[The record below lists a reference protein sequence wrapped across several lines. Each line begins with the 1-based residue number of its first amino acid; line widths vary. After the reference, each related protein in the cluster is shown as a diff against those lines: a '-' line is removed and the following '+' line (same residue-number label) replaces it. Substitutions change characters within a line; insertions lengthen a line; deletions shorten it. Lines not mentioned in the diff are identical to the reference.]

1 MSKKDSL
8 KAKNNIFTKF
18 KGKGGGS
25 TDSPRRVS
33 GQNSRPD
40 RSVEQ
45 SPLPPHH
52 QTRTGNKGSGVSSPS
67 WERKG
72 SSEGTHGLAPF
83 TPGRSRLR
91 SSVTGGDE
99 TPDYGPVVPKFGD
112 WDESDPSAGEGYTH
126 IFNKVREEKLSET
139 GKVPIVPTETSYPS
153 TGQRQYARSSSK
165 RYREAPDYSDYRK
178 SLSTTMANNRYRIYG
193 NEPGDYLKGLDFLEC
208 RRLKRQE
215 LRKDLRNSI
224 WNSTPSPPRNEN
236 DTCEFDDEDVERI
249 DDKDKEVVMS
259 SSESELYVSRSMRK
273 RRTRRTLKRKS
284 KRRYRES
291 DQSDDSSDDY
301 SSSDSEEEYRRQKRK
316 RARRKISR
324 RGRKRRDFS
333 SDESSETSE
342 SSEDSDVRKKIVLLK
357 NKKDSDENNNS
368 ELFVFEETKGALE
381 GENAVIGPMPLP
393 KPEGHISYG
402 GALRPGEGDAIA
414 QYVQK
419 GKRIPRR
426 GEVGLSADEISR
438 FESVGYVMSGN
449 RHSRMNAVRIRKEN
463 QVYSAEDKR
472 ALAMFNYEEKAKREQ
487 KVMASLRNL
496 VQRAGPSNDPFADGR
511 PAEDAHD

>member
-1 MSKKDSL
+1 
-8 KAKNNIFTKF
+8 
-18 KGKGGGS
+18 
-25 TDSPRRVS
+25 
-33 GQNSRPD
+33 
-40 RSVEQ
+40 
-45 SPLPPHH
+45 
-52 QTRTGNKGSGVSSPS
+52 
-67 WERKG
+67 
-72 SSEGTHGLAPF
+72 
-83 TPGRSRLR
+83 
-91 SSVTGGDE
+91 
-99 TPDYGPVVPKFGD
+99 
-112 WDESDPSAGEGYTH
+112 
-126 IFNKVREEKLSET
+126 
-139 GKVPIVPTETSYPS
+139 
-153 TGQRQYARSSSK
+153 
-165 RYREAPDYSDYRK
+165 
-178 SLSTTMANNRYRIYG
+178 MANNRYRIYG